1 MTRTV
6 RNRQYS
12 WDLAGKKEL
21 HISEI
26 KTKNGSSG
34 IIRVVRYLKGREE
47 TYG

>member
-21 HISEI
+21 HKI